1 MAKTLAQGRKPG
13 SGRKPGRG
21 KTLREGRKPGSGRK
35 KRDTTSPTEGI
46 NYNNSNN
53 SNSNNTQQVQPNSV
67 TSTAPINIPIPISGP
82 MATAIPM
89 NMSSGMNNNH
99 VSNGMANTSGNNNYG
114 VVINGAENV
123 AFTSRDME
131 AVDALRELT
140 YSPQFSPPMNSL
152 PTALPPIVP
161 SRSFPAINRI
171 LTTSPRP
178 AMNQPGT
185 LQSPT
190 QQGPPQLPQ
199 QSKSVTGMISPPV
212 LPQQPLSM
220 ATFNGLLSSPLPPSS
235 IPVRSGP
242 IRPVPISNGNTTKS
256 NNPNNKNYVDSMPT
270 SLNFITNSHG
280 INNIMNLTNNG
291 TGINQTNTDM
301 NLTGNVGPIG
311 NVAMNM
317 NMNVNHNNNLNNN
330 NNINNNNN
338 NIMYVPQHQLNPI
351 EQSLQRPPGEMTPK
365 QHSQQSHFQ

>member
-35 KRDTTSPTEGI
+35 KRDTISPSEG
-46 NYNNSNN
+46 NTYNNSSNNNINNNN
-53 SNSNNTQQVQPNSV
+53 SNGSQHIQANGAAR
-67 TSTAPINIPIPISGP
+67 TAPINIPIPMSGSIP
-82 MATAIPM
+82 MGIPM
-89 NMSSGMNNNH
+89 NMSSGMTN
-99 VSNGMANTSGNNNYG
+99 STSGNNNNG
-114 VVINGAENV
+114 VIINGAENIS
-123 AFTSRDME
+123 FTSRDME

-152 PTALPPIVP
+152 PTTLPPIVP

-171 LTTSPRP
+171 LTVSPRP
-178 AMNQPGT
+178 TINQTGT
-185 LQSPT
+185 LQSPN
-190 QQGPPQLPQ
+190 QQGVPPPLSQ

-242 IRPVPISNGNTTKS
+242 IRPGPISNGNLSKNNS
-256 NNPNNKNYVDSMPT
+256 NYKNFVDSMPP
-270 SLNFITNSHG
+270 SLNFITNSQG
-280 INNIMNLTNNG
+280 TNSIMNLTSNG
-291 TGINQTNTDM
+291 TGINQTNADM
-301 NLTGNVGPIG
+301 NLAGNLGPMG
-311 NVAMNM
+311 NMNM
-317 NMNVNHNNNLNNN
+317 NMNMNMTMNNN
-330 NNINNNNN
+330 NNGSNNNS
-338 NIMYVPQHQLNPI
+338 IMYPSSHQLNPI
-351 EQSLQRPPGEMTPK
+351 EQSLQRPPGNMSPK